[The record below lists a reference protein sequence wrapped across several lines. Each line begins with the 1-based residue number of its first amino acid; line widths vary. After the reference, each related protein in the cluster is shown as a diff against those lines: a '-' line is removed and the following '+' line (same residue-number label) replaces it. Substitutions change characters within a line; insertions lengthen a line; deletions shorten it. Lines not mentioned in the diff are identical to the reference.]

1 MKKLNKNKSIK
12 KLFYIGKITK
22 FKKMISLMIAA
33 GILFSALYFC
43 KFAYNEY
50 AASRANI
57 VLTFPQIAQSEY
69 PDGSRFTY
77 YDFISDQNLDAAL
90 DIMQSEGKYKNF
102 SVNDLKN
109 KFYIYSYMDGSAR
122 NSVSTARSEGNDF
135 SYVANEYKI
144 TFIQPH
150 DYKQDDILKRFF
162 GPDYSSDFLDAL
174 IKVNRIQIAEKLG
187 GIDSFKKLTQVDD
200 ISNYDY
206 SEELS
211 VYRTKINT
219 IRSYLK
225 YLNNK
230 DSGFVHAD
238 KDLTLSDLESKYAF
252 LITNSLDGISDFVE
266 SSGISKDVELTEN
279 KLNVNIQNNTLKY
292 NKHYDRAQNNQYA
305 ITNYDQTFTENL
317 INVVQNKE
325 YGLYQARPKT
335 AFDSVVVQKHDADEN
350 VARYGAKIMKY
361 NNELSIYNT
370 VVQNPEEHNRLIAKC
385 DELTAQF
392 KKEYE
397 ELSAA
402 ACEVVAAYYNDRNET
417 FIEAK
422 VSSRKLLSKA
432 LIMNMG
438 VVFLLAAALTFVVT
452 VAALSILDSQKLA
465 HKKKLM
471 KEIKKAN
478 VELGG

>member
-1 MKKLNKNKSIK
+1 MKKLNKNKSLK
-12 KLFYIGKITK
+12 KLFYIGKTTK
-22 FKKMISLMIAA
+22 FKRIISLMIAA
-33 GILFSALYFC
+33 GILFSSLYFC

-77 YDFISDQNLDAAL
+77 YDFISDQNLEAAL
-90 DIMQSEGKYKNF
+90 DIMHSEGKYKNF

-150 DYKQDDILKRFF
+150 DYKQDNILKRFF
-162 GPDYSSDFLDAL
+162 GPDYSSDFLNAL

-230 DSGFVHAD
+230 DSGFIHAD
-238 KDLTLSDLESKYAF
+238 KDLTLSDLENKYAF

-292 NKHYDRAQNNQYA
+292 NKHFDRAQNNQYA

-350 VARYGAKIMKY
+350 VARYGSKITKY

-385 DELTAQF
+385 NELTAQF

-397 ELSAA
+397 DLSAA
-402 ACEVVAAYYNDRNET
+402 ACEVVEAYYNDRNET

-438 VVFLLAAALTFVVT
+438 IVFLFAAALAFVAA
-452 VAALSILDSQKLA
+452 VAALSILDTQKLA

-471 KEIKKAN
+471 REIKKAN
-478 VELGG
+478 VELGA